1 MDLEERRKEIKN
13 QHFAPGG
20 LLIISILGIIGIILV
35 TLFTIININEL
46 YEAFAQNGVIVV
58 IGIFF
63 FVLALICWNAYFM
76 NVVINPKYEILY
88 LYKNV
93 KNDIYFIN
101 KKGKK
106 FKYDNSGLNVGSHYK
121 VLKTRDYIY
130 CVIEKCKGNFLPK
143 EKKSYWLNFYSPA
156 GNFEDIF
163 LLPIVY
169 VIMLPG
175 LISIFMSKGFDKIYG
190 LMICAVPLYIIGYD
204 LIYKIKLKQSDGNS
218 INEEKF
224 HKSYEYLILF
234 ISLIVIGITCIV
246 ITNLFFRLSDLKSMI
261 IFSPFLG
268 CTLCCAGEFVAKI
281 FKNYTLA
288 DIFKKGCIIIFLIF
302 IFCFIAFW
310 TVGIIKQEGSYIYA
324 LFSIPFWLAGIAIA
338 YKYLIKK

>member
-1 MDLEERRKEIKN
+1 MSLEERRKEIKT

-35 TLFTIININEL
+35 TLFTIINIYEL
-46 YEAFAQNGVIVV
+46 YEAFARSGVVVV

-63 FVLALICWNAYFM
+63 FALALFCWNAYFV
-76 NVVINPKYEILY
+76 NVVISPKYEILY

-93 KNDIYFIN
+93 QDDIYFIN

-106 FKYDNSGLNVGSHYK
+106 FKNDNSGLKVGAYYK

-130 CVIEKCKGNFLPK
+130 YVIEECQGNFLPK
-143 EKKSYWLNFYSPA
+143 EKKSYWLNFYSPV

-169 VIMLPG
+169 VIALPG
-175 LISIFMSKGFDKIYG
+175 LISIFMSKGYDKIYG
-190 LMICAVPLYIIGYD
+190 LIICAVPLYVIGYD
-204 LIYKIKLKQSDGNS
+204 LIYKIKLSNGNT

-234 ISLIVIGITCIV
+234 ISLVVIGITCIV
-246 ITNLFFRLSDLKSMI
+246 ITNLFFNLSDLKSMI
-261 IFSPFLG
+261 IFFPFLG

-281 FKNYTLA
+281 FKNYILA
-288 DIFKKGCIIIFLIF
+288 DIFKKGYIIIFLIF
-302 IFCFIAFW
+302 MFGFISFW
-310 TVGIIKQEGSYIYA
+310 TIGIIKQEGSYIYA
-324 LFSIPFWLAGIAIA
+324 LFSIPFWISGLVVA